1 MQDQELQLVSKN
13 SFVAKGNGATQ
24 NDLDRD
30 RADLIRLGKKPVL
43 RRNFGFMSMLGFSC
57 TVLTTWEAT
66 LNLFQLGFKNGGP
79 AGLLY
84 GFIIVWAGTAAVF
97 ATLSELAS
105 MAPTAGGQYH
115 WVSMLAPHSSRKFFS
130 YITGWLTAWG
140 WQANV
145 ASVSYISGTL
155 IQGLITMTHPSYDP
169 KPWHAVLLFWAAVG
183 FAVFVN
189 AGIGRLLPRVE
200 GFILV
205 VHILGFFAVILP
217 LIFFGPHQDASKLF
231 GTFFNTGN
239 LPTKG
244 LSFMVGIVGTA
255 FPFLGAD
262 GAIHMSE
269 EIQNAALVVPRSI
282 MISIFINGALGFAV
296 LLVTLFSLN
305 DAEKALKTPTGYP
318 YMQIFLDSTG
328 SIAGATA
335 MASIVTIMVFSA
347 NIGILATAS
356 RMCWSFCRDR
366 GLPGWQLLQHVD
378 PHTALPIR
386 SILFTM
392 LIPILLSLI
401 VLGSSTAF
409 NDLVGLTVA
418 GLNSSYLTA
427 SGLLLYR
434 RSTGGI
440 QPRQMSVASKDSDDT
455 ELVFGPWYIPGAYGI
470 AVNAFACIYLTIL
483 IFFCMWPSELPVTAE
498 NMNYTA
504 LVTAAVIAFS
514 MGYYYFWARRIYTGP
529 VVEVN

>member
-1 MQDQELQLVSKN
+1 MDDQELQPVSNN
-13 SFVAKGNGATQ
+13 SVVIKSNAATQ
-24 NDLDRD
+24 NGPADRD
-30 RADLIRLGKKPVL
+30 HADLIRLGKKPVL
-43 RRNFGFMSMLGFSC
+43 RRNFGFMSILGFSC

-66 LNLFQLGFKNGGP
+66 LNGGP
-79 AGLLY
+79 AGLIY

-97 ATLSELAS
+97 ASLSELAS

-115 WVSMLAPHSSRKFFS
+115 WVSMLAPHSSRKLFS
-130 YITGWLTAWG
+130 YVTGRFKSLRSSLAG
-140 WQANV
+140 SDDLQAG
-145 ASVSYISGTL
+145 SQLGGGRLMSL
-155 IQGLITMTHPSYDP
+155 
-169 KPWHAVLLFWAAVG
+169 LLFWAAVG

-189 AGIGRLLPRVE
+189 TVIGRLLPRVE

-205 VHILGFFAVILP
+205 VHVLGFFAIILP
-217 LIFFGPHQDASKLF
+217 LIFFGQHQDASEVF
-231 GTFFNTGN
+231 GTFLNNGYF
-239 LPTKG
+239 PTKG

-269 EIQNAALVVPRSI
+269 EIQNAALVVPRSV

-305 DAEKALKTPTGYP
+305 DIEKVLKTPTAFP
-318 YMQIFLDSTG
+318 YMQVFLDATG
-328 SIAGATA
+328 SVAGASV
-335 MASIVTIMVFSA
+335 MAGIIAVMSFSA

-392 LIPILLSLI
+392 LVSILLSLI

-418 GLNSSYLTA
+418 ALNSSYLIA

-434 RSTGGI
+434 RCTGGI
-440 QPRQMSVASKDSDDT
+440 LPRHMSLASKDSDDT
-455 ELVFGPWYIPGAYGI
+455 RLVFGPWYLPGMYGT
-470 AVNAFACIYLTIL
+470 AVNAFACVYLTVL
-483 IFFCMWPSELPVTAE
+483 IFFCMWPSELPVSAE

-504 LVTAAVIAFS
+504 LVTMVVVAFS
-514 MGYYYFWARRIYTGP
+514 IGYYHFWARRIYTGP
-529 VVEVN
+529 VVEIN